1 LFKKPKSY
9 VIFIIFLLIIQNTF
23 HLSNI
28 HTLLNIKGVNLN
40 QFLEL
45 NNILL
50 FLTFMYVK
58 MYYFNTKHIVKNNN
72 HVQLTY
78 FCGWIA

>member
-1 LFKKPKSY
+1 VKY
-9 VIFIIFLLIIQNTF
+9 QRA
-23 HLSNI
+23 
-28 HTLLNIKGVNLN
+28 NLN